1 MKAIIFG
8 ANGQD
13 GFYLSQLLA
22 SYKVDVIGVS
32 RNGDFLR
39 ADISDY
45 SSVLNLIETHLPDYV
60 FHLAANSTT
69 QHAVMF
75 ENHATIETGTL
86 NILEAV
92 RLKSPQTKV
101 FISGSALQFKNEN
114 RPIKE
119 TNEFEANDPYAVS
132 RIQSV
137 YAARY
142 FRKLG
147 IKVYVGYFF
156 NHDSPRR
163 TEKHLSQ
170 KIAKAVVRI
179 SKGSDEKIEIG
190 DLDAIKE
197 YTFAGD
203 VVKGLWLFINQEQVF
218 EANISSGIG
227 YSVLDWVKICF
238 ELVGLDYKNYVVQN
252 HNFKSEYK
260 KLVSDPTV
268 IRSLGFNPEVSFEA
282 LAKMMI
288 KE

>member
-13 GFYLSQLLA
+13 GFYLSQLIA
-22 SYKVDVIGVS
+22 SYNVDVIGVS

-252 HNFKSEYK
+252 HNFKSAYK
-260 KLVSDPTV
+260 KLVSDSTV